1 MLDRYVRYVVRHR
14 VGVLAAILVM
24 TVLLGSQLAYLRLEI
39 NRRAQ
44 LPQGHPYVQIQ
55 NRISDIF
62 GGEAIVVIGVI
73 ANQGTIFDPKVLAKV
88 YRITEALRDAPGA
101 IESSLFGLA
110 APHVKAV
117 TATKENGADVRPLM
131 GSPPTSAEEV
141 NRIRELVDADPL
153 FRGNLVSRD
162 ETATVI
168 VAEFDDSLTD
178 AQIGKNIAAIVD
190 AERDP
195 SVHIA
200 LAGAPI
206 LRVALAEYTRMM
218 SILFPLAVLVIGLVH
233 YEAFRTVQAM
243 VLPLVTALLSVVW
256 ALGILG
262 LTRQPMDT
270 WSAITPV
277 VILVVAAG
285 HAVQILKR
293 YYEEYALCGD
303 NHEAVVRSVSAVGPV
318 MLTAGLIATAGFA
331 SLVTFDVASVRTFG
345 LLLASGI
352 FSALVIEMTFT
363 PACRAILPPPTRME
377 MIRER
382 DLGWLDRLLDR
393 VTDVVLHRP
402 WRVLVG
408 AAVLVLA
415 LSLGM
420 VWLRV
425 DNSFR
430 LWFSPATALR
440 KDDTLLNEKLA
451 GVASLRVLV
460 ESRGDTQ
467 LTDPHVLRAIDD
479 LQRYM
484 GEDPTVGGI
493 TSIVDHLKR
502 VNQAMHDGDPDFFR
516 IPDTQRQVEHYL
528 FLYGM
533 SSGPDGLSE
542 LVDDDRRALVIRGL
556 SKTDTSEFSRAY
568 LDRLHA
574 FCTQRFAGL
583 AVDVGIAGGTL
594 GVQTALND
602 LIVHEKITNMAQVST
617 IIWLLSSIVLRS
629 LVGGLMVL
637 GPLLIAVMV
646 TLGFMGW
653 THTWLDMA
661 TAAFTAMGV
670 SIGADFSIYLL
681 FRVREEMR
689 RAESLDEAVR
699 LALQTSGKAV
709 FFVSSAVGLGY
720 LVLPFAGFSLWTRL
734 GVLTTS
740 LIAASAAATLTVLP
754 AAILALRPRF
764 LLLRADQAKP
774 RSFENASPSV
784 YDDPLRKAL

>member
-1 MLDRYVRYVVRHR
+1 MLHSYVRYVVRHR
-14 VGVLAAILVM
+14 VGVLAV
-24 TVLLGSQLAYLRLEI
+24 VLLITAALGSQLAYLRLEI

-44 LPQGHPYVQIQ
+44 LPQGHPYVIIQ
-55 NRISDIF
+55 NKITEIF
-62 GGEAIVVIGVI
+62 GGEAIVVIGVV
-73 ANQGTIFDPKVLAKV
+73 ANQGTIFDANILGKVH
-88 YRITEALRDAPGA
+88 RITEALRDSPGA

-117 TATKENGADVRPLM
+117 TATKDNGADVRPLM
-131 GSPPTSAEEV
+131 PEPPTSADEV
-141 NRIRELVDADPL
+141 RQIRELVNADPL
-153 FRGNLVSRD
+153 FRGNLVSSD

-190 AERDP
+190 VERDA

-233 YEAFRTVQAM
+233 YEAFRTLQAM

-293 YYEEYALCGD
+293 YYEEFAICGD
-303 NHEAVVRSVSAVGPV
+303 NREAVVRSAVAVTPV

-363 PACRAILPPPTRME
+363 PACRAILPPPTRIE
-377 MIRER
+377 VLRER
-382 DLGWLDRLLDR
+382 DNGWLDRLLDR
-393 VTDVVLHRP
+393 VADIVLNRP
-402 WRVLVG
+402 WRVLAVS
-408 AAVLVLA
+408 AVLV
-415 LSLGM
+415 SVISVGM

-430 LWFSPATALR
+430 LWFSPTTALR
-440 KDDTLLNEKLA
+440 KDDALLNQKLA

-460 ESRGDTQ
+460 EARGDTQ
-467 LTDPHVLRAIDD
+467 LTDPNVLRAVDE
-479 LQRYM
+479 LQHYM

-502 VNQAMHDGDPDFFR
+502 VNKAMHDGDPAFYR
-516 IPDTQRQVEHYL
+516 IPDTQRQVDHYL

-533 SSGPDGLSE
+533 SSGPDGLSS
-542 LVDDDRRALVIRGL
+542 LIDDDRHALVIRGL

-568 LDRLHA
+568 LDRLQA
-574 FCTQRFAGL
+574 YCDKRFAGL
-583 AVDVGIAGGTL
+583 PVDVRIAGGTL

-602 LIVHEKITNMAQVST
+602 VIVHEKITNMAQVST
-617 IIWLLSSIVLRS
+617 IIFVLSAIVLHS

-637 GPLLIAVMV
+637 GPLLLAAMV
-646 TLGFMGW
+646 TLGLMGW
-653 THTWLDMA
+653 TQTWLDMA

-670 SIGADFSIYLL
+670 SIGADFAIYLL
-681 FRVREEMR
+681 FRVREEMSR
-689 RAESLDEAVR
+689 VASLEEAVR
-699 LALQTSGKAV
+699 QALQTSGKAI

-734 GVLTTS
+734 GILTTT
-740 LIAASAAATLTVLP
+740 LIVASAAATLTVVP
-754 AAILALRPRF
+754 AVILTLRPRF
-764 LLLRADQAKP
+764 LSLPNQTP
-774 RSFENASPSV
+774 TSMQSPDMPQHH
-784 YDDPLRKAL
+784 DDPLRRAL